1 MAPTDRHLSRRAF
14 TAAAL
19 AGTGAAVALPAA
31 QAAPAPAAGGED
43 ARIEEILAGMSI
55 EQKIGRLFVVGYGS
69 RADQAHR
76 SAPPPP
82 AWTRSR
88 RSSAPI
94 TWAG

>member
-43 ARIEEILAGMSI
+43 ARIAELLAGMSI
-55 EQKIGRLFVVGYGS
+55 EQKIGQLFVAVGYGS
-69 RADQAHR
+69 RADQAHE
-76 SAPPPP
+76 SNTSTTGVDTIA
-82 AWTRSR
+82 
-88 RSSAPI
+88 
-94 TWAG
+94 